1 MAQVVACPRAAAQVL
16 CCAALIFFTLC
27 EELPSSAP
35 QWVINPRGA
44 HEEAPQRCGTAI
56 MSNPMDRSGRAPNA
70 FGLTGAAG
78 LQLKKPA
85 KKFGLQKPKQAARP
99 TSGSVFGDAAVEDT
113 LDVSEELERMRQ
125 SKSARAAAAAEHQA
139 AISQD
144 ASVFDYDGAYDAM
157 QEQRKEARELTTGK
171 SGQQKSAKYI
181 GTIMEAHKER
191 QIENDK
197 IFERKLVKEAEAE
210 AHLYGDKEK
219 FVTAAYRKKMQARE
233 EFEAEQKAKEAKE
246 EKEDVTKRKD
256 MSHFYS
262 NLLHG
267 NVGEVPAASAS
278 RDAAYAASSGGK
290 AAGAVAPP
298 KDDSAAAAAAAAAS
312 TSAAEAGG
320 SEAGGSEAGG
330 AGSRGAAAPAE
341 EPGEG
346 AAGAAGEGGKASP
359 DEELA
364 RAIVAAN
371 AQRASRP
378 LKEVVPEPV
387 SGVVYERRNGGDE
400 VLSAKE
406 RYLQRKK
413 QKLGE

>member
-1 MAQVVACPRAAAQVL
+1 
-16 CCAALIFFTLC
+16 
-27 EELPSSAP
+27 
-35 QWVINPRGA
+35 
-44 HEEAPQRCGTAI
+44 

-330 AGSRGAAAPAE
+330 SEAGGSEAGGSEAGGAGSRGAAAPAE

>member
-1 MAQVVACPRAAAQVL
+1 
-16 CCAALIFFTLC
+16 
-27 EELPSSAP
+27 
-35 QWVINPRGA
+35 
-44 HEEAPQRCGTAI
+44 
-56 MSNPMDRSGRAPNA
+56 
-70 FGLTGAAG
+70 
-78 LQLKKPA
+78 
-85 KKFGLQKPKQAARP
+85 
-99 TSGSVFGDAAVEDT
+99 
-113 LDVSEELERMRQ
+113 MRQ

-181 GTIMEAHKER
+181 STIMEAHKER

-298 KDDSAAAAAAAAAS
+298 EDDSAAAAAAAAAAAS
-312 TSAAEAGG
+312 TSAADAGG
-320 SEAGGSEAGG
+320 SEAGGSTAGG
-330 AGSRGAAAPAE
+330 AGSSGAAAPAE

-346 AAGAAGEGGKASP
+346 AAGAAGAGGKASA

-364 RAIVAAN
+364 QAIVAAN

-378 LKEVVPEPV
+378 AKEVLPEPV

>member
-1 MAQVVACPRAAAQVL
+1 
-16 CCAALIFFTLC
+16 
-27 EELPSSAP
+27 
-35 QWVINPRGA
+35 
-44 HEEAPQRCGTAI
+44 

-181 GTIMEAHKER
+181 STIMEAHKER

-298 KDDSAAAAAAAAAS
+298 EDDSAAAAAAAAAAS

-320 SEAGGSEAGG
+320 SEAGG
-330 AGSRGAAAPAE
+330 AGSSGAAAPAE

-346 AAGAAGEGGKASP
+346 VAGAAGAAGAGGKASA

-364 RAIVAAN
+364 QAIVAAN

-378 LKEVVPEPV
+378 AKEVLPAPV

-413 QKLGE
+413 QKLAE

>member
-1 MAQVVACPRAAAQVL
+1 MRLGVSVRLVPPRKPVR
-16 CCAALIFFTLC
+16 FFTPL
-27 EELPSSAP
+27 SDA
-35 QWVINPRGA
+35 
-44 HEEAPQRCGTAI
+44 

-70 FGLTGAAG
+70 LGLTGTAG

-99 TSGSVFGDAAVEDT
+99 TSGSVFGDAAVEDS

-125 SKSARAAAAAEHQA
+125 SKAARAAAEAEHQA

-144 ASVFDYDGAYDAM
+144 ASIFDYDGAYDAM
-157 QEQRKEARELTTGK
+157 QEQRKQARELTVGK
-171 SGQQKSAKYI
+171 SAQQKSAKYI

-219 FVTAAYRKKMQARE
+219 FITAAYRKKMQARE
-233 EFEAEQKAKEAKE
+233 QFEAEQKAKEAKE
-246 EKEDVTKRKD
+246 EREDVTKRKD
-256 MSHFYS
+256 LSHFYS

-267 NVGEVPAASAS
+267 NVGEVTAPSAS

-290 AAGAVAPP
+290 AAGAVAPRE
-298 KDDSAAAAAAAAAS
+298 DDSAAAAAAATS
-312 TSAAEAGG
+312 TADAGG
-320 SEAGGSEAGG
+320 SEARGGGSSE
-330 AGSRGAAAPAE
+330 AAPPAEEQAEEQAE

-346 AAGAAGEGGKASP
+346 APSKANA

-364 RAIVAAN
+364 RAIAAAN

-378 LKEVVPEPV
+378 AQEAVPEPA

>member
-1 MAQVVACPRAAAQVL
+1 
-16 CCAALIFFTLC
+16 
-27 EELPSSAP
+27 
-35 QWVINPRGA
+35 
-44 HEEAPQRCGTAI
+44 
-56 MSNPMDRSGRAPNA
+56 MSNPMDRSGRAPSA
-70 FGLTGAAG
+70 LGLTGTAG

-99 TSGSVFGDAAVEDT
+99 TSGSVFGDAAVEDS

-125 SKSARAAAAAEHQA
+125 SKSARAAAEAEHQA

-144 ASVFDYDGAYDAM
+144 ASIFDYDGAYDAM
-157 QEQRKEARELTTGK
+157 QEQRKQARELTVGK
-171 SGQQKSAKYI
+171 SAQQKSAKYI

-219 FVTAAYRKKMQARE
+219 FITAAYRKKMQARE
-233 EFEAEQKAKEAKE
+233 QFEAEQKAKEAKE
-246 EKEDVTKRKD
+246 EREDVTKRKD
-256 MSHFYS
+256 LSHFYS

-267 NVGEVPAASAS
+267 NVGEVTAPSAS

-290 AAGAVAPP
+290 AAGAVAPRE
-298 KDDSAAAAAAAAAS
+298 DDSAAAAAAATS
-312 TSAAEAGG
+312 TADAGG
-320 SEAGGSEAGG
+320 SEARGGGSSE
-330 AGSRGAAAPAE
+330 AAPPAEEQAEEQAE

-346 AAGAAGEGGKASP
+346 APSKANA

-364 RAIVAAN
+364 RAIAAAN

-378 LKEVVPEPV
+378 AQEAVPEPAK
-387 SGVVYERRNGGDE
+387 GVVYERRNGGDE

>member
-1 MAQVVACPRAAAQVL
+1 
-16 CCAALIFFTLC
+16 
-27 EELPSSAP
+27 
-35 QWVINPRGA
+35 
-44 HEEAPQRCGTAI
+44 

-70 FGLTGAAG
+70 FGLTGSAG

-197 IFERKLVKEAEAE
+197 IFERQLVKEAEAE

-298 KDDSAAAAAAAAAS
+298 GDDSAAAAS
-312 TSAAEAGG
+312 NSAAEAGG
-320 SEAGGSEAGG
+320 SEAGGSAAGG
-330 AGSRGAAAPAE
+330 AGPSGGAAAAE

-346 AAGAAGEGGKASP
+346 AAGATGAGGKASA

-378 LKEVVPEPV
+378 AQEVLPEAV
-387 SGVVYERRNGGDE
+387 SGVVYERRNGGEE

-413 QKLGE
+413 QKLAE

>member
-1 MAQVVACPRAAAQVL
+1 
-16 CCAALIFFTLC
+16 
-27 EELPSSAP
+27 
-35 QWVINPRGA
+35 
-44 HEEAPQRCGTAI
+44 

-70 FGLTGAAG
+70 LGLTGTAG

-99 TSGSVFGDAAVEDT
+99 TSNSVFGDAAVEDS

-125 SKSARAAAAAEHQA
+125 SKAARAAAEAEHQA

-144 ASVFDYDGAYDAM
+144 ASIFDYDGAYDAM
-157 QEQRKEARELTTGK
+157 QEQRKQARELTVGK
-171 SGQQKSAKYI
+171 SAQQKSAKYI

-191 QIENDK
+191 EIENDK

-219 FVTAAYRKKMQARE
+219 FITAAYRKKMQARE
-233 EFEAEQKAKEAKE
+233 QFEAEQKAKEAKE
-246 EKEDVTKRKD
+246 EREDVTKRKD
-256 MSHFYS
+256 LSHFYS

-267 NVGEVPAASAS
+267 NVARSPPLGEQRRGVRPRLAARRRGPWPRA
-278 RDAAYAASSGGK
+278 RTTL
-290 AAGAVAPP
+290 PP
-298 KDDSAAAAAAAAAS
+298 RPPRPPLWPTRAAARRAVGAR
-312 TSAAEAGG
+312 GG
-320 SEAGGSEAGG
+320 GG
-330 AGSRGAAAPAE
+330 PAE
-341 EPGEG
+341 EQAEEQAAVRGEG
-346 AAGAAGEGGKASP
+346 APSKANA

-364 RAIVAAN
+364 RAIAAAN

-378 LKEVVPEPV
+378 AKEAVPEPA
-387 SGVVYERRNGGDE
+387 SGVVYERRNGGDA

>member
-1 MAQVVACPRAAAQVL
+1 MHVTGDPTAPSARAGPPGSSRKRTVARPGAQTR
-16 CCAALIFFTLC
+16 
-27 EELPSSAP
+27 
-35 QWVINPRGA
+35 
-44 HEEAPQRCGTAI
+44 

-70 FGLTGAAG
+70 LGLTGTAG

-99 TSGSVFGDAAVEDT
+99 TSGSVFGDAAVEDS

-125 SKSARAAAAAEHQA
+125 SKSARAAAEAEHQA

-144 ASVFDYDGAYDAM
+144 ASIFDYDGAYDAM
-157 QEQRKEARELTTGK
+157 QEQRKQARELTVGK
-171 SGQQKSAKYI
+171 SAQQKSAKYI

-219 FVTAAYRKKMQARE
+219 FITAAYRKKMQARE
-233 EFEAEQKAKEAKE
+233 QFEAEQKAKEAKE
-246 EKEDVTKRKD
+246 EREDVTKRKD
-256 MSHFYS
+256 LSHFYS

-267 NVGEVPAASAS
+267 NVGEVTAPSAS

-290 AAGAVAPP
+290 AAGAVAPRE
-298 KDDSAAAAAAAAAS
+298 DDSAAAAAAS
-312 TSAAEAGG
+312 TSTADAGG
-320 SEAGGSEAGG
+320 SEARGGGSSEA
-330 AGSRGAAAPAE
+330 APLAEEPAE

-346 AAGAAGEGGKASP
+346 APSKANA

-364 RAIVAAN
+364 RAIAAAN

-378 LKEVVPEPV
+378 AQEAVPEPAK
-387 SGVVYERRNGGDE
+387 GVVYERRNGGDE

>member
-1 MAQVVACPRAAAQVL
+1 
-16 CCAALIFFTLC
+16 
-27 EELPSSAP
+27 
-35 QWVINPRGA
+35 
-44 HEEAPQRCGTAI
+44 

-181 GTIMEAHKER
+181 STIMEAHKER

-298 KDDSAAAAAAAAAS
+298 EDDSAAAAAAAAAAS
-312 TSAAEAGG
+312 TSAADAGG
-320 SEAGGSEAGG
+320 SEAGGSTAGG
-330 AGSRGAAAPAE
+330 AGSSGAAAPAE

-346 AAGAAGEGGKASP
+346 AAGAAGAGGKASARG
-359 DEELA
+359 A
-364 RAIVAAN
+364 RASDRRRQRPARQQASKGGAA
-371 AQRASRP
+371 
-378 LKEVVPEPV
+378 
-387 SGVVYERRNGGDE
+387 
-400 VLSAKE
+400 
-406 RYLQRKK
+406 
-413 QKLGE
+413 